1 MSKPS
6 NRSLNTRVDGA
17 IRSGL
22 TTHPA
27 ALSLSREGL
36 PLTKDHFALEAFQ
49 ELPEDLE
56 PEDKAEVEQL
66 FDGLT
71 DEDLLTL
78 EELIAEQVAL
88 DTAKR
93 NKNAELLKNAEA
105 VFDEWLTEAPTP
117 SETETPPASET
128 PPSSAG

>member
-6 NRSLNTRVDGA
+6 SRSFNMQVTGA

-27 ALSLSREGL
+27 ALSLSKAGL

-71 DEDLLTL
+71 DEDLRTL
-78 EELIAEQVAL
+78 EELTAEQVAL

-93 NKNAELLKNAEA
+93 NKNAKLLENARA
-105 VFDEWLTEAPTP
+105 IGDDWLRAEPMPSATEI
-117 SETETPPASET
+117 PPASET
-128 PPSSAG
+128 PPSSDG

>member
-6 NRSLNTRVDGA
+6 NRSLNTRVAGA
-17 IRSGL
+17 IHSGL

-49 ELPEDLE
+49 ELPEDLG
-56 PEDKAEVEQL
+56 PEDKAEVEQM

-71 DEDLLTL
+71 DKDLRTLEDLM
-78 EELIAEQVAL
+78 EKQVAQRSV
-88 DTAKR
+88 K
-93 NKNAELLKNAEA
+93 
-105 VFDEWLTEAPTP
+105 
-117 SETETPPASET
+117 
-128 PPSSAG
+128 